1 MDKQVQSLQ
10 IKNIDDFLDS
20 ISGTLN
26 LVKEH
31 NMKMQELQSLIALNS
46 KDYHT
51 IQSIVDIIVSMPEN
65 GTFAS
70 FAELKKALLF
80 TS

>member
-10 IKNIDDFLDS
+10 VKNIDDFLDS
-20 ISGTLN
+20 ISNTLN

-65 GTFAS
+65 GTFAP
-70 FAELKKALLF
+70 FAEIKKALLF